1 MSKVLLLL
9 LLLMTAIRSNES
21 LVNDDL
27 VFLEV
32 SIKNQ
37 IMKYLFFSSPEIV
50 EWLAKQFQNNVY
62 FKFRI
67 RQTN

>member
-50 EWLAKQFQNNVY
+50 EWHAKQFQNNVY